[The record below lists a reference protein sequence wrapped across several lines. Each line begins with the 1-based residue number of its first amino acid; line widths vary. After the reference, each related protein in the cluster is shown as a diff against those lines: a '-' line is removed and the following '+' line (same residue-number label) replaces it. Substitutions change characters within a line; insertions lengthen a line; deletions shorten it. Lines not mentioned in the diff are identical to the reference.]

1 MQALSLE
8 ARGQVVLHTLRAT
21 VFSPDADERRR
32 AELAL
37 AAQGIEPGFALVLSM
52 IACAGAMV
60 PEPGERQL
68 AAVVLKKHVKEH
80 WDRDGRA
87 FSPPEV
93 SEEEKAMVRQTLLG
107 GLADDSSKVRT
118 AIGMAIMAIAN
129 ADYPHAWPDLI
140 THLVALIKEGRS
152 VNGGE
157 LQGCQ
162 HRTSGQRDSWDT
174 ARPDTLAQ
182 RNLRLCVNTSLSK
195 EYLQH
200 PYLPV
205 SCWRVAVIELRR
217 IATWGASC
225 CSANATQRVHSTT
238 ACVKACSE
246 AGQGL
251 YRGGCSHAPVC
262 LRLPPMARG
271 LAAVHGALRCLALIS
286 SDIDEQQV
294 PQVSEKLGSEG
305 ACGRRVM
312 TKWQTKRAAVVD
324 RIAPWVLKLSPA
336 SLQAPQ

>member
-1 MQALSLE
+1 MQVMSLE
-8 ARGQVVLHTLRAT
+8 ARGQVVLQILRAT
-21 VFSPDADERRR
+21 AFSPDADERRG

-93 SEEEKAMVRQTLLG
+93 SDEEKAMVRQTLLG
-107 GLADDSSKVRT
+107 GLVDDSSKVRT

-140 THLVALIKEGRS
+140 AHLVALIKEGRS

-162 HRTSGQRDSWDT
+162 HRMLGHRDSWD
-174 ARPDTLAQ
+174 AACPDTLAQ
-182 RNLRLCVNTSLSK
+182 HSLRLCVHTSLSK

-200 PYLPV
+200 PSLPV
-205 SCWRVAVIELRR
+205 SCWRVSVNGLPPV
-217 IATWGASC
+217 ASC
-225 CSANATQRVHSTT
+225 KASCRTQRMRLSGYTPHWHVSRLAQRQDRDCITVVPLTPPCPCACPLWLVALCSA
-238 ACVKACSE
+238 
-246 AGQGL
+246 
-251 YRGGCSHAPVC
+251 RG
-262 LRLPPMARG
+262 
-271 LAAVHGALRCLALIS
+271 AAVPGAHKQRH
-286 SDIDEQQV
+286 
-294 PQVSEKLGSEG
+294 
-305 ACGRRVM
+305 
-312 TKWQTKRAAVVD
+312 
-324 RIAPWVLKLSPA
+324 
-336 SLQAPQ
+336 